1 MLRLAPEVRG
11 ASLAGSIGMAASM
24 VATVSPAANTAGV
37 ASVGVVARADRNRP
51 KEDVETSSEII

>member
-1 MLRLAPEVRG
+1 
-11 ASLAGSIGMAASM
+11 MAASM

-37 ASVGVVARADRNRP
+37 ASVGVVGRADRNRP